1 MFTPLEILYIVL
13 AFCVLWISAVV
24 FWLLWQ
30 VASIMK
36 RANDTIS
43 LVQETLAKMESAID
57 GIRRKFDSTGTAL
70 GAIMHTTGKA
80 VEYLI
85 EKKLTKQDVTE
96 KRDSRKKAKKK
107 RVVTDDET

>member
-30 VASIMK
+30 VASIMR
-36 RANDTIS
+36 RANDTIG

-57 GIRRKFDSTGTAL
+57 GIRKKFDSTGAAL
-70 GAIMHTTGKA
+70 GAVVHTTGKA

-85 EKKLTKQDVTE
+85 EKKMNKPSAPHKKVSK
-96 KRDSRKKAKKK
+96 KR

>member
-43 LVQETLAKMESAID
+43 LVQETLEKMETAID
-57 GIRRKFDSTGTAL
+57 GIRKKFDSTGAAL
-70 GAIMHTTGKA
+70 GAVMHTTTKA

-85 EKKLTKQDVTE
+85 DRKMDKREVSNKKH
-96 KRDSRKKAKKK
+96 SKKK
-107 RVVTDDET
+107 KVVTDDET

>member
-57 GIRRKFDSTGTAL
+57 GIRRKFDSTGAAL
-70 GAIMHTTGKA
+70 GAVVHTTGKA

-85 EKKLTKQDVTE
+85 DKQMKKGGG
-96 KRDSRKKAKKK
+96 SSKKSFKKK
-107 RVVTDDET
+107 KVVMDDET

>member
-43 LVQETLAKMESAID
+43 LVQETLAKMEAAID
-57 GIRRKFDSTGTAL
+57 GIRKKFDTTGAAL
-70 GAIMHTTGKA
+70 GAVVHTTGRA

-85 EKKLTKQDVTE
+85 ERNMRKASASPKKL
-96 KRDSRKKAKKK
+96 AKKK
-107 RVVTDDET
+107 RVVTDEEA

>member
-13 AFCVLWISAVV
+13 AFCTLWISAVV

-43 LVQETLAKMESAID
+43 LVQETLAKMEAAID
-57 GIRRKFDSTGTAL
+57 GIRKKFDSTGAAL

-80 VEYLI
+80 VEYMI
-85 EKKLTKQDVTE
+85 ERKMTKSSGSSKK
-96 KRDSRKKAKKK
+96 SSKKK
-107 RVVTDDET
+107 KVVTDDET

>member
-57 GIRRKFDSTGTAL
+57 GIRKKFDSTGTAL

-85 EKKLTKQDVTE
+85 DRKITKSSGSPKK
-96 KRDSRKKAKKK
+96 SFKKK
-107 RVVTDDET
+107 KVVTDDET

>member
-43 LVQETLAKMESAID
+43 LVQETLSKMEKAID
-57 GIRRKFDSTGTAL
+57 GIRSKFDHTSTAL
-70 GAIMHTTGKA
+70 GAIMHTGTKA

-85 EKKLTKQDVTE
+85 EKKMQKE
-96 KRDSRKKAKKK
+96 SKKTKKK
-107 RVVTDDET
+107 E

>member
-43 LVQETLAKMESAID
+43 LVQETLSKMEQAID
-57 GIRRKFDSTGTAL
+57 GIRKKFDSTGAAL
-70 GAIMHTTGKA
+70 GAVVHTTGKA
-80 VEYLI
+80 VEYLLD
-85 EKKLTKQDVTE
+85 KKMSKT
-96 KRDSRKKAKKK
+96 SGPNKKSKKK
-107 RVVTDDET
+107 KVVADDET

>member
-13 AFCVLWISAVV
+13 AFCALWISAVV

-43 LVQETLAKMESAID
+43 LVQETLSKMEKAID
-57 GIRRKFDSTGTAL
+57 GIRSKFDHTSTAL
-70 GAIMHTTGKA
+70 GAILHTGTKA

-85 EKKLTKQDVTE
+85 DKRMERGVKK
-96 KRDSRKKAKKK
+96 SKKK
-107 RVVTDDET
+107 NET

>member
-43 LVQETLAKMESAID
+43 LGQETLAKMEAAID
-57 GIRRKFDSTGTAL
+57 GIRKKFDATGSAL
-70 GAIMHTTGKA
+70 GAVMHTTTKA

-85 EKKLTKQDVTE
+85 QKKMAKA
-96 KRDSRKKAKKK
+96 SRSVKKSMKKK
-107 RVVTDDET
+107 KVVTDDET

>member
-13 AFCVLWISAVV
+13 TFCVLWISAVV

-36 RANDTIS
+36 RANDTVT
-43 LVQETLAKMESAID
+43 LVQETLAKMEEAID

-70 GAIMHTTGKA
+70 GAIMHTTTKA

-85 EKKLTKQDVTE
+85 DKKMA
-96 KRDSRKKAKKK
+96 KKAAAPKKK
-107 RVVTDDET
+107 DSKKKSTTKEK

>member
-36 RANDTIS
+36 RANDTVTI
-43 LVQETLAKMESAID
+43 VQETLAKMEAALD

-80 VEYLI
+80 LEYMI
-85 EKKLTKQDVTE
+85 EKKLTKQDTSKQKV
-96 KRDSRKKAKKK
+96 SKKK
-107 RVVTDDET
+107 KIVTDDET

>member
-57 GIRRKFDSTGTAL
+57 GIRRKFDSTGSAL
-70 GAIMHTTGKA
+70 GAVMHTTTKA
-80 VEYLI
+80 VEYLLDRKMNQVGE
-85 EKKLTKQDVTE
+85 EKKVSK
-96 KRDSRKKAKKK
+96 RKK
-107 RVVTDDET
+107 VVTDDET

>member
-30 VASIMK
+30 VASILK
-36 RANDTIS
+36 RANDTVN
-43 LVQETLAKMESAID
+43 LVQETLAKMEAALD
-57 GIRRKFDSTGTAL
+57 GIRKKFDATGSAL
-70 GAIMHTTGKA
+70 GAIMHTTTKA

-85 EKKLTKQDVTE
+85 DRKMIKSSGFSKK
-96 KRDSRKKAKKK
+96 SSKKK
-107 RVVTDDET
+107 KVVTDDET

>member
-57 GIRRKFDSTGTAL
+57 GIRRKCDSTGTAL
-70 GAIMHTTGKA
+70 GAIMHTTTKA
-80 VEYLI
+80 VEYMI
-85 EKKLTKQDVTE
+85 ERKINKSL
-96 KRDSRKKAKKK
+96 SSSKKASKKK
-107 RVVTDDET
+107 KVVTDDET

>member
-57 GIRRKFDSTGTAL
+57 GIRKKFDSTGAAL
-70 GAIMHTTGKA
+70 GAVVHTTGKA

-85 EKKLTKQDVTE
+85 DKQMNKSASGTKKT
-96 KRDSRKKAKKK
+96 SKKK
-107 RVVTDDET
+107 KVVTDDET